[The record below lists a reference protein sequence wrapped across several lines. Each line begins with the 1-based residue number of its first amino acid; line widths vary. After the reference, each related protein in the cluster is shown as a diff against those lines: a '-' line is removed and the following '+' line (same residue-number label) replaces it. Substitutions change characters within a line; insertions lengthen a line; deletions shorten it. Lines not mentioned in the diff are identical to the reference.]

1 MSCVR
6 INSPEFQEAQ
16 KEFNLSTQT
25 LKQIA
30 HEWQMERGADSFPPK
45 EHIHAKLQGKA
56 VEFGENSYKLW
67 ESQYKEPVIVSPE
80 EYSQALNTALNIFPK
95 DAVISYQNADGNYT
109 ISIAKPYNAYLKEAK
124 RDEQGRLL
132 APNNKPSNLTEQQYV
147 QVRTPQ
153 FKEWFGDWENN
164 PAEASKVVDEN
175 GEPLVVYHSS
185 TESFE
190 EFKHGVKDNTGAKDA
205 KNMFYFSSNKSV
217 SSWYTDMLHG
227 FNKYTSLNTV
237 ELENKLLSKLIE
249 DKKPIYS
256 EFDYD
261 SEMSYGIY
269 PNGVV
274 IKTFISQVGSHTQI
288 LEINNTSNS
297 EFFNSLPNEMQYAI
311 SNNIVE
317 HFDKEL
323 ANDILE
329 LSEYNYEQSAYYDE
343 SYGVALDA
351 KRLNT
356 NIIDK
361 YFIRSFFLNIK
372 DIKEIKDYEGK
383 VKHSIIKHIEENKDK
398 DGFVIIN
405 TNDSGTNIL
414 SDIYAV
420 RESNQIQSAT
430 DNTGEFSRQRDNIY
444 ENKSV
449 EDGTD
454 ITQVFQDQLVTD
466 LHTLLEGQSGNEVLK
481 RIAHRWEGAIFLNKY
496 NRVSEEGFIV
506 DTKVSEDAFNELVKT
521 LGLDNIFKLVPT
533 RDSIKLEVNRLAIQD
548 KIQESQKIQSLFEN
562 SDEAKKVLSIL
573 DFLKG
578 RLGISYRVISEAQA
592 ERLTGIRNPNRNAFS
607 LNGVAYFIE
616 GKKLTANIA
625 AEEMLHP
632 LVASIRKDNLSV
644 FNELLADARKL
655 FPKLHLEIM
664 TTYQSAIKT
673 KEQIQETIENELVTQ
688 ALSRAFVQERQNN
701 PEGNKAKQLIKK
713 FGNWLVSLFKR
724 QKALEL
730 DKIPVTLDTIAQ
742 LINSD
747 IEINYNK
754 AKGLFDNISEQEN
767 QSQETTKQQDKMLE
781 KIYTI
786 NRQFNRILE
795 SKALTGSDLVEVSDV
810 IADMISSKIDEM
822 EAKRDQVKEI
832 LLKNNPNDNT
842 DVKKL
847 SRFELINAL
856 GVQHFIDLVK
866 TDFKRNMMLA
876 APENRAKIVEVIKN
890 WDYFINRIKSTI
902 AQLEGIHLEVDPTGN
917 QKAKINNTVTDQY
930 EEDGTNIQDQIEDG
944 QLSWQIENNTI
955 DPITSITQLVK
966 LSLRGLYQLKDNGRR
981 DEEGNILYDHVKT
994 KWGTDAKVGYER
1006 AAKCLYKWC
1015 SDKAS
1020 LKEMVNAIKSK
1031 SKKNPWVTQLLPM
1044 LTDTSGKYT
1053 TEQCQF
1059 FSTFYKPFMKFTNVG
1074 KKGKKLTSRQLNE
1087 HPFLTLTLKTIE
1099 ASYKLGQ
1106 SPIISNGLAK
1116 GVQSLNNHYTN
1127 LQELMKDFEANKDQ
1141 IFTELRA
1148 ITKGFGFEINVAELQ
1163 LEQEDI
1169 VEILSQLDIINRLF
1183 SKNINNAEYD
1193 PFAYGKGKDGV
1204 RSNLMRLFEKLTD
1217 SFEEEAVTSFY
1228 EGGKMRQSY
1237 LLPSFLTMFTNKF
1250 HLEDTAF
1257 NRFLASEFNTE
1268 FMRNDLLDDLS
1279 DEELKTAVKKG
1290 WNNVWLQQMVSDPKK
1305 RKNFRCKTS
1314 ITFNGSTYMKGMTEE
1329 EYALAMITEF
1339 FGENSKDTDSLFL
1352 ANFRVPIESNKPSAE
1367 YITFYARGGAFF
1379 KEDLTSNFLKV
1390 FNQEISRIKTV
1401 LLREKSRTQSLERLK
1416 ERKDKGD
1423 ITEQQYEALVYSINQ
1438 EAITNF
1444 DTRGKQFVYLDFLN
1458 KEVNNNTELG
1468 NLIKKAVN
1476 GEKVDTAELS
1486 KKASIAIRTAIQER
1500 VDIMINKLKQNGVFK
1515 QCKTISKFGQSN
1527 EAVQK
1532 KLEIMLWNDA
1542 FASTQIM
1549 QLLITDPAFLKNTDD
1564 VQKRFAQV
1572 HASGNRAN
1580 LAATDFDGNPV
1591 SDGVHRSFTLK
1602 DVKGED
1608 VVSNIIE
1615 NLTIVL
1621 NNKIDN
1627 AKNPSEEI
1635 AWKAFKEKLVGE
1647 KGLYRTGINLTDAQ
1661 AYSCPTSYRKKALM
1675 FGLWSREMEDTYNR
1689 IKDGNYT
1696 YADVVSVFQ
1705 PFKPFVYGNGIE
1717 STGVNAEGAMTKMR
1731 VPVQN
1736 KNAECLLVMADAILA
1751 GEETGKPNL
1760 LRALF
1765 QVMEDSHYDTVR
1777 NEDGT
1782 ITRTYKQD
1790 GIDTVNFESAVKSG
1804 AQGRIDTQAYSTGRE
1819 ITVTDTEGNEQQK
1832 IINPESAFKSHLQS
1846 LIYST
1851 EVVDN
1856 KEVTS
1861 YNRTTVKYISFENYC
1876 MQQSVP
1882 EHFLDHSQLEGS
1894 QQRALIP
1901 SDLAD
1906 VEYEVGENKTK
1917 MTASELREK
1926 YDRLHAD
1933 NIQKGIEEIENL
1945 FMLKEST
1952 PQQRK
1957 EALSELLVDQFLKD
1971 GRYSG
1976 DMLYLVTLNKETGDF
1991 PISLDDPSIR
2001 TQVEQAINSI
2011 IKSRVNKLKMK
2022 GGPLVQMSNFGMSK
2036 ELKIRFLDKDGN
2048 ILKDRS
2054 AFDSD
2059 EAYKEYITNN
2069 QKGIAHFEVIA
2080 PAYTET
2086 IFKEFM
2092 DSEGN
2097 ISVEAL
2103 ELLNPELLKMIGYR
2117 IPTEAKYSIAPL
2129 KIVGFAPREMGDVI
2143 ILPAEITLITG
2154 SDFDVDKEYCI
2165 RKTLE
2170 IVHKIGLT
2178 AEEKN
2183 LSDKEKTIIRANKAA
2198 SKLAAELNELNKE
2211 VKGNSRFTTIKSFAE
2226 QFVKDPFNKKL
2237 WLSEGFTEAQYRD
2250 ILKRYV
2256 NIMYKVL
2263 PATGIDA
2270 NNNEIFDMSYA
2281 VLTSESNVAR
2291 ALKPGGFDDHKQ
2303 LAYAVAAYRDPSIRK
2318 AYPDFNTLLNMDPEA
2333 LGKLIE
2339 KTDKNLIYLDTQLEY
2354 YGHNNS
2360 ASSLL
2365 GISAVN
2371 SVAHAILVDD
2381 NIGIDLTDINIP
2393 TIDGFN
2399 FGQVTSLWARTAAN
2413 SYEVSTQGDSRF
2425 SALRAKFKPGTI
2437 IDGVDVGDKTIEYV
2451 YQTVIKKSSKG
2462 RAPSTESKLYRPEL
2476 KTKAEQEDFSYRE
2489 GYLPLWQEWARQNP
2503 ELIQELREKSAGKVL
2518 TDKFANT
2525 RVSQARALADILNP
2539 TGTIQSI
2546 VMRLDPSI
2554 AADGAS
2560 VAETLGSCVAAA
2572 ADAAKDP
2579 VLNFMNLNPQTFNVY
2594 TTLIRMGVPNSTAAL
2609 FMSSK
2614 VLADAVT
2621 ESNARSLAG
2630 EWSTPGAV
2638 LKEKISEEELKKLG
2652 YSITSPIFEEEITKE
2667 ELIRG
2672 LYENDVNINIKIANA
2687 LVSLFNVSRRVRLAD
2702 QITRFNST
2710 SSAVGPT
2717 AIDNY
2722 IFQCK
2727 LDALD
2732 SESSLIDM
2740 ETGNH
2745 IGASELLEKHK
2756 MLAKFSEAYDLAD
2769 DILTN
2774 GMPQTRAFLES
2785 VENIFSMPSNI
2796 NGLDIDFG
2804 LPTIV
2809 LNDRSLVNKLREF
2822 FTSWSAVKSGLINS
2836 KDLDYLSREFPKTIT
2851 VKKVEH
2857 SNNYL
2862 VQNLYLNID
2871 NKSGFPIIAMNIS
2884 KVEKSS
2890 RDKLTAAWAD
2900 LYTKDKEFALNLFK
2914 YSFFRGG
2921 LGFSPKTF
2929 MNVLPIQIKLDMD
2942 GYLQLF
2948 KDTETLSPEEANLM
2962 YKQFVSNN
2970 YMDKKLAPIKKASP
2984 MKDGR
2989 IIISKD
2995 DSKAYSFSK
3004 LKFFKIKD
3012 RDSYKLYEC
3021 VGGYEEGPAYRI
3033 YEEIPLLGAEG
3044 NFLEI
3049 STDNIEQ
3056 SKFDVQFEW
3065 EGDGSMTLTP
3075 DVNDIPI
3082 DRQRTIVEAKE
3093 TLNNILDQ
3101 NQQQSTRERVAQLE
3115 GEAKDIFIQRVS
3127 TRLSELLQKKGDK
3140 TISQETFNEMLKQ
3153 LDLC

>member
-1 MSCVR
+1 M
-6 INSPEFQEAQ
+6 
-16 KEFNLSTQT
+16 FNIDLSGLEYHLETQT
-25 LKQIA
+25 
-30 HEWQMERGADSFPPK
+30 
-45 EHIHAKLQGKA
+45 
-56 VEFGENSYKLW
+56 
-67 ESQYKEPVIVSPE
+67 
-80 EYSQALNTALNIFPK
+80 
-95 DAVISYQNADGNYT
+95 
-109 ISIAKPYNAYLKEAK
+109 
-124 RDEQGRLL
+124 
-132 APNNKPSNLTEQQYV
+132 
-147 QVRTPQ
+147 
-153 FKEWFGDWENN
+153 
-164 PAEASKVVDEN
+164 
-175 GEPLVVYHSS
+175 
-185 TESFE
+185 
-190 EFKHGVKDNTGAKDA
+190 
-205 KNMFYFSSNKSV
+205 
-217 SSWYTDMLHG
+217 
-227 FNKYTSLNTV
+227 
-237 ELENKLLSKLIE
+237 
-249 DKKPIYS
+249 
-256 EFDYD
+256 
-261 SEMSYGIY
+261 
-269 PNGVV
+269 
-274 IKTFISQVGSHTQI
+274 
-288 LEINNTSNS
+288 
-297 EFFNSLPNEMQYAI
+297 
-311 SNNIVE
+311 
-317 HFDKEL
+317 
-323 ANDILE
+323 
-329 LSEYNYEQSAYYDE
+329 
-343 SYGVALDA
+343 
-351 KRLNT
+351 
-356 NIIDK
+356 
-361 YFIRSFFLNIK
+361 
-372 DIKEIKDYEGK
+372 
-383 VKHSIIKHIEENKDK
+383 
-398 DGFVIIN
+398 
-405 TNDSGTNIL
+405 
-414 SDIYAV
+414 
-420 RESNQIQSAT
+420 
-430 DNTGEFSRQRDNIY
+430 
-444 ENKSV
+444 
-449 EDGTD
+449 
-454 ITQVFQDQLVTD
+454 
-466 LHTLLEGQSGNEVLK
+466 
-481 RIAHRWEGAIFLNKY
+481 
-496 NRVSEEGFIV
+496 
-506 DTKVSEDAFNELVKT
+506 
-521 LGLDNIFKLVPT
+521 
-533 RDSIKLEVNRLAIQD
+533 
-548 KIQESQKIQSLFEN
+548 
-562 SDEAKKVLSIL
+562 
-573 DFLKG
+573 
-578 RLGISYRVISEAQA
+578 
-592 ERLTGIRNPNRNAFS
+592 
-607 LNGVAYFIE
+607 
-616 GKKLTANIA
+616 
-625 AEEMLHP
+625 
-632 LVASIRKDNLSV
+632 
-644 FNELLADARKL
+644 
-655 FPKLHLEIM
+655 
-664 TTYQSAIKT
+664 
-673 KEQIQETIENELVTQ
+673 
-688 ALSRAFVQERQNN
+688 
-701 PEGNKAKQLIKK
+701 
-713 FGNWLVSLFKR
+713 
-724 QKALEL
+724 
-730 DKIPVTLDTIAQ
+730 
-742 LINSD
+742 
-747 IEINYNK
+747 
-754 AKGLFDNISEQEN
+754 EQEN
-767 QSQETTKQQDKMLE
+767 QSQETTQYQDKMLE

-786 NRQFNRILE
+786 NSQFNRILE

-832 LLKNNPNDNT
+832 LLKKNPNDNT

-917 QKAKINNTVTDQY
+917 QKAKINDTVTDQY

-1116 GVQSLNNHYTN
+1116 GIQSLNNHYTN

-1183 SKNINNAEYD
+1183 SQNINNTEYD

-1204 RSNLMRLFEKLTD
+1204 RSNLMRIFEKLTD

-1268 FMRNDLLDDLS
+1268 FMRNTLLDNLS

-1290 WNNVWLQQMVSDPKK
+1290 WNNVWLQYMVSDPKK

-1314 ITFNGSTYMKGMTEE
+1314 ITFNGNTYMKGMTKE

-1379 KEDLTSNFLKV
+1379 KEDLTSDFLKV

-1401 LLREKSRTQSLERLK
+1401 LLREKSREESLKRLK
-1416 ERKDKGD
+1416 ERYEKGD

-1500 VDIMINKLKQNGVFK
+1500 VDIMIDKLKQNGVFE

-1532 KLEIMLWNDA
+1532 KLEIMFWNDA

-1572 HASGNRAN
+1572 HASGSRAN

-1602 DVKGED
+1602 DVEGED

-1782 ITRTYKQD
+1782 ITRTYKKD

-1804 AQGRIDTQAYSTGRE
+1804 GQGRIDTQAYAEGRE

-1861 YNRTTVKYISFENYC
+1861 YNRTTVKFLSFENYC

-1901 SDLAD
+1901 SDLAN

-1957 EALSELLVDQFLKD
+1957 EALSKLLVDQFLKD

-2154 SDFDVDKEYCI
+2154 SDFD
-2165 RKTLE
+2165 R
-2170 IVHKIGLT
+2170 H
-2178 AEEKN
+2178 
-2183 LSDKEKTIIRANKAA
+2183 
-2198 SKLAAELNELNKE
+2198 
-2211 VKGNSRFTTIKSFAE
+2211 
-2226 QFVKDPFNKKL
+2226 
-2237 WLSEGFTEAQYRD
+2237 
-2250 ILKRYV
+2250 
-2256 NIMYKVL
+2256 
-2263 PATGIDA
+2263 
-2270 NNNEIFDMSYA
+2270 
-2281 VLTSESNVAR
+2281 
-2291 ALKPGGFDDHKQ
+2291 
-2303 LAYAVAAYRDPSIRK
+2303 
-2318 AYPDFNTLLNMDPEA
+2318 
-2333 LGKLIE
+2333 
-2339 KTDKNLIYLDTQLEY
+2339 
-2354 YGHNNS
+2354 
-2360 ASSLL
+2360 
-2365 GISAVN
+2365 
-2371 SVAHAILVDD
+2371 
-2381 NIGIDLTDINIP
+2381 
-2393 TIDGFN
+2393 
-2399 FGQVTSLWARTAAN
+2399 
-2413 SYEVSTQGDSRF
+2413 
-2425 SALRAKFKPGTI
+2425 
-2437 IDGVDVGDKTIEYV
+2437 
-2451 YQTVIKKSSKG
+2451 
-2462 RAPSTESKLYRPEL
+2462 
-2476 KTKAEQEDFSYRE
+2476 
-2489 GYLPLWQEWARQNP
+2489 
-2503 ELIQELREKSAGKVL
+2503 
-2518 TDKFANT
+2518 
-2525 RVSQARALADILNP
+2525 
-2539 TGTIQSI
+2539 
-2546 VMRLDPSI
+2546 
-2554 AADGAS
+2554 
-2560 VAETLGSCVAAA
+2560 
-2572 ADAAKDP
+2572 
-2579 VLNFMNLNPQTFNVY
+2579 
-2594 TTLIRMGVPNSTAAL
+2594 
-2609 FMSSK
+2609 
-2614 VLADAVT
+2614 
-2621 ESNARSLAG
+2621 
-2630 EWSTPGAV
+2630 
-2638 LKEKISEEELKKLG
+2638 
-2652 YSITSPIFEEEITKE
+2652 
-2667 ELIRG
+2667 
-2672 LYENDVNINIKIANA
+2672 
-2687 LVSLFNVSRRVRLAD
+2687 
-2702 QITRFNST
+2702 
-2710 SSAVGPT
+2710 
-2717 AIDNY
+2717 
-2722 IFQCK
+2722 QC
-2727 LDALD
+2727 
-2732 SESSLIDM
+2732 
-2740 ETGNH
+2740 
-2745 IGASELLEKHK
+2745 
-2756 MLAKFSEAYDLAD
+2756 
-2769 DILTN
+2769 
-2774 GMPQTRAFLES
+2774 
-2785 VENIFSMPSNI
+2785 
-2796 NGLDIDFG
+2796 
-2804 LPTIV
+2804 
-2809 LNDRSLVNKLREF
+2809 
-2822 FTSWSAVKSGLINS
+2822 
-2836 KDLDYLSREFPKTIT
+2836 
-2851 VKKVEH
+2851 
-2857 SNNYL
+2857 
-2862 VQNLYLNID
+2862 
-2871 NKSGFPIIAMNIS
+2871 
-2884 KVEKSS
+2884 
-2890 RDKLTAAWAD
+2890 
-2900 LYTKDKEFALNLFK
+2900 
-2914 YSFFRGG
+2914 
-2921 LGFSPKTF
+2921 
-2929 MNVLPIQIKLDMD
+2929 
-2942 GYLQLF
+2942 
-2948 KDTETLSPEEANLM
+2948 
-2962 YKQFVSNN
+2962 
-2970 YMDKKLAPIKKASP
+2970 
-2984 MKDGR
+2984 
-2989 IIISKD
+2989 
-2995 DSKAYSFSK
+2995 
-3004 LKFFKIKD
+3004 
-3012 RDSYKLYEC
+3012 
-3021 VGGYEEGPAYRI
+3021 
-3033 YEEIPLLGAEG
+3033 
-3044 NFLEI
+3044 
-3049 STDNIEQ
+3049 
-3056 SKFDVQFEW
+3056 
-3065 EGDGSMTLTP
+3065 
-3075 DVNDIPI
+3075 
-3082 DRQRTIVEAKE
+3082 
-3093 TLNNILDQ
+3093 
-3101 NQQQSTRERVAQLE
+3101 
-3115 GEAKDIFIQRVS
+3115 
-3127 TRLSELLQKKGDK
+3127 
-3140 TISQETFNEMLKQ
+3140 
-3153 LDLC
+3153 